1 MVHQRHQK
9 AITEHSRRIMVFS
22 HCLSNCNHSLSGHW
36 SWLVTGWTRYRNGMA
51 GTIVVHSRRLIA
63 FLRCLSNHSHPL
75 RGRWSWV
82 VTGWTRYRNVIELWI
97 AGWTQRWN
105 VVEWPC
111 GWLAKSWDFTSFYK
125 WAQDG
130 AESFLVVVRQEI
142 RAVRAGTIVAR
153 SRRLM
158 QLVAQCFLLDI
169 YYYTKNR
176 ILGRSV
182 VHKFHSRLSCIIYNS
197 QLKSLYKH
205 QKAADMR
212 EKSHISRS
220 YFLIKNHRYTG

>member
-1 MVHQRHQK
+1 M
-9 AITEHSRRIMVFS
+9 
-22 HCLSNCNHSLSGHW
+22 
-36 SWLVTGWTRYRNGMA
+36 
-51 GTIVVHSRRLIA
+51 
-63 FLRCLSNHSHPL
+63 
-75 RGRWSWV
+75 
-82 VTGWTRYRNVIELWI
+82 
-97 AGWTQRWN
+97 
-105 VVEWPC
+105 
-111 GWLAKSWDFTSFYK
+111 
-125 WAQDG
+125 
-130 AESFLVVVRQEI
+130 
-142 RAVRAGTIVAR
+142 AR
-153 SRRLM
+153 SRRIM